1 MTTYEKKVMEE
12 MVLWQEKMRKKPSRS
27 EQFTKKLQ
35 VKINNLLPDKVHQV
49 ITLSIEKMMKAVL
62 FGSKYISGHPK
73 KEGSLQL
80 REAYVKRSIRHYKK
94 AATIEGAITGAGGIL
109 MGFADFPAFLT
120 IKIKMLFNIA
130 VLYGFQVK
138 DYKERL
144 FILYLFQ
151 ITFSSQQR
159 RNELLDRI
167 VHWSA
172 YADTLPNN
180 VDNFD
185 WLIFQQ
191 EYRDYIDLAKMAQ
204 LLPVIGSVVGAV
216 ANNKLVEQLGSTAIN
231 CYRQR
236 YFHAIKEIGTS

>member
-1 MTTYEKKVMEE
+1 MTAYEKKVLEE

-35 VKINNLLPDKVHQV
+35 VGINNFLPEKVHQV
-49 ITLSIEKMMKAVL
+49 ITVTVEKMMKAVL
-62 FGSKYISGHPK
+62 FGSKYITGQPK
-73 KEGSLQL
+73 KIGSLQL
-80 REAYVKRSIRHYKK
+80 REAYVKRSIRHYKN

-120 IKIKMLFNIA
+120 IKIKMLFEIA
-130 VLYGFQVK
+130 VLYGWQVK

-151 ITFSSQQR
+151 ITYSSQQR
-159 RNELLDRI
+159 RNELLDRVI
-167 VHWSA
+167 HWSA
-172 YADTLPNN
+172 YANTLPND
-180 VDNFD
+180 VDDFD
-185 WLIFQQ
+185 WRIFQQ

-204 LLPVIGSVVGAV
+204 LLPVVGAVIGAV

-236 YFHAIKEIGTS
+236 YFHAIQEKGRA